1 MATGGK
7 ATAAVATATR
17 SAHSGRPA
25 VALPQS
31 PTPLIDREDELA
43 ALDRALATPE
53 IRLLTLTGPPGVGK
67 TRLALA
73 AAGAAAEGFAD
84 GAAFVDVAT
93 VRDSATVTAEIAR
106 VVGVGEAPG
115 QPLVERLLASLASR
129 ELLLVVDNC
138 EHVVEAGPDLA
149 ALIAGC
155 PRLRVVATS
164 RERFRLAAERE
175 FPVPP
180 LAMPERVDLGDPER
194 LAANP
199 SVAVLLDRSRSLLPD
214 FTITTRNAGAVAE
227 ICVRLD
233 GLPLALELAAARLK
247 LFTPGELAARLRQR
261 MLLLTG
267 GAHDLPA
274 RHRTLRAAIAWSYDL
289 LPAPERA
296 LFRRLSVFVGGW
308 TLEAAERLCGEPGMD
323 VLAATAS
330 LIDKSLL
337 RRSIRP
343 DQTAEFSMLESL
355 REYAAEQLAVHGELE
370 ATRSR
375 HAVYFAELATQA
387 EAGIGT
393 GDETRWF
400 DWMGYERENLA
411 AALDHALA
419 SGDNRSALR
428 LGAALGWSWYT
439 RGYLGEGLVAL
450 DRVLFA
456 AQASA
461 EAVPDEVVAGTLV
474 AAGALAWSN
483 GDLARAE
490 ELLRRGVATS
500 EASGDARR
508 VAIAIAFLGHVA
520 RAGDR
525 VAEGRACHE
534 RAGLLFERLGN
545 PRGVAWASYDL
556 GLLERDRGD
565 ARKAEALLR
574 DSLRRFREIDYPWA
588 IAWSAWALGTVL
600 LRGRQYDETGRLLV
614 EALDR
619 YESVDDRRG
628 VAQCLEALAELASAR
643 GSHDTAA
650 RLLGAAE
657 ALRQAL
663 AAPLP
668 EAERE
673 HHQRVGASLRRVLG
687 ADALGHAGQAGR
699 TMPLALATQLGR
711 SAGSRG
717 PGASGAAEVSAPLTR
732 REREVAALVAA
743 GRTNRQIGRALG
755 IAEKTAEVHVHNIM
769 GKLGASSRAEVAVWA
784 VSQGQRQP
792 TP

>member
-7 ATAAVATATR
+7 ATAAIATATR

-25 VALPQS
+25 VALPQP
-31 PTPLIDREDELA
+31 PTPLIGREAELI
-43 ALDRALATPE
+43 ALDRALATPGT
-53 IRLLTLTGPPGVGK
+53 RLLTLTGPPGVGK

-73 AAGAAAEGFAD
+73 AASAAAEGFAD
-84 GAAFVDVAT
+84 GVAFVDVAT
-93 VRDSATVTAEIAR
+93 VRDPAAVTAEIAR
-106 VVGVGEAPG
+106 VAGVGEAPG
-115 QPLVERLLASLASR
+115 QPLVERLVASLASR

-138 EHVVEAGPDLA
+138 EHVVQAGPDLA

-155 PRLRVVATS
+155 PRLHVVATS

-180 LAMPERVDLGDPER
+180 LAMPERADLGDPER

-214 FTITTRNAGAVAE
+214 FTLTARNAEALAE

-233 GLPLALELAAARLK
+233 GLPLAIELAAARLK

-274 RHRTLRAAIAWSYDL
+274 RHRTLRAAIGWSHDL
-289 LPAPERA
+289 LAAPERA

-308 TLEAAERLCGEPGMD
+308 TLGAAERLCGEPGMD

-337 RRSIRP
+337 RRSVRP
-343 DQTAEFSMLESL
+343 DQTAEFAMLESL
-355 REYAAEQLAVHGELE
+355 REYAAEQLAAHGELE

-375 HAVYFAELATQA
+375 HAVYYAGLATQA

-393 GDETRWF
+393 GGETRWF
-400 DWMGYERENLA
+400 DWMGYERGNLV

-419 SGDNRSALR
+419 SGDSRSALR

-439 RGYLGEGLVAL
+439 RGYLGEGLMAL
-450 DRVLFA
+450 DRVLSA
-456 AQASA
+456 ARASP

-474 AAGALAWSN
+474 AAGTLAWSS
-483 GDLARAE
+483 GDLDRAE

-500 EASGDARR
+500 EASGDVRR
-508 VAIAIAFLGHVA
+508 VAVAIAFLGHVA
-520 RAGDR
+520 RVRDR

-545 PRGVAWASYDL
+545 QRGMAWASYDL

-565 ARKAEALLR
+565 VRKAEALLR
-574 DSLRRFREIDYPWA
+574 DSLGRFREIDYPWA

-600 LRGRQYDETGRLLV
+600 LRGRQYDETGPLLV

-619 YESVDDRRG
+619 YEAVDDRRG

-657 ALRQAL
+657 ALRRAL

-673 HHQRVGASLRRVLG
+673 HHERAGASLGRVLG
-687 ADALGHAGQAGR
+687 ADALGHARQAGR
-699 TMPLALATQLGR
+699 TMPLAAAIQLGR
-711 SAGSRG
+711 SAGSNAPRG
-717 PGASGAAEVSAPLTR
+717 GAAEVSAPLTR
-732 REREVAALVAA
+732 REREVAALVAT